1 MTTYLDGQPLHN
13 EVSVPVNSSTK
24 LTMTVNDIII
34 HYSPTGHVLRIQGRT
49 DNGADGTFYLDNVS
63 LVVTDVLGVSGDLE
77 LSVPASAELAPGET
91 LQCAVTN
98 TTIGAALVAGEDYV
112 ITTEEVIASS
122 SSSLAGCWRVIA
134 TGQGDYAGQAA
145 TNYTRV
151 ALKEDAEDY
160 DYAMAI
166 TPNASYVT
174 STLVDFPLLVRLSST
189 RQSGFSPADCGA
201 GGANLRF
208 ILADGTLLAHEIDYW
223 DALGESTVWVRV
235 PALAADTV
243 LYALWSPKSGTVHH
257 PPRNPKAVWC
267 DYVGVWHLSEAGATA
282 YDSSVNNYT
291 AVNASPVSAA
301 ANPPVGR
308 AAFATNFFETSV
320 TDLFAADAAKPITSR
335 SRVTFSGWL
344 TVDSAARSDYGSGYY
359 IYKKYVGW
367 NDQTGGGS
375 VCYLPDF
382 VNNPSYSSAIVQ
394 VFLNSGTG
402 GSDVVNTYPAGS
414 RVASKRQTW
423 IYLAISLDGATKA
436 YYFDGVQTGTEAATH
451 GILGPDNTAP
461 VVFGPPPTKTSTGR
475 GDEIRI
481 RDGVVSAAWAL
492 ADYRNMATQD
502 FVSYGSIGKKTFS
515 VPALADVT
523 LADVSVAATPAV
535 APVDDLT
542 GDALTLNTDYTLVY
556 ADNTFGNVT
565 GKAIVTGIGKYEGCV
580 ATNTFEILGVGSIDL
595 AADADWSAYAN
606 PRIAASATVD
616 LKGYDL
622 TVSMLY
628 AGGTVT
634 DSVGGGRLIFDVPAG
649 KTVTLNTALTGALKL
664 VKTGA
669 GLLVASRTGQTY
681 TGGNDVLGGVLRCGG
696 NGNMANS
703 SYIGLNS
710 TTVRCYVYVGPN
722 GILDPAGSDAWGYHA
737 VTLDGGMVSNTV
749 ARTGTSS
756 SCFNPLL
763 STTGD
768 VALVTMGDYSW
779 PSVGGD
785 LRGGTLAIEVYNYL
799 TAYSGGWVWS
809 NGTIHF
815 KRGGWIKTTRSA
827 ANMPNVD
834 FRQTN
839 GALDI
844 ANAMSVHDYYCS
856 YGGDYYEG
864 SAALNVYGTF
874 TPAST
879 YFYGPTMQNGSSI
892 DLGSKS
898 GAWSTTSPNNGHH
911 NGNKV
916 VKFEANARVGIGLGE
931 RTFSGIEKV
940 VSYTSEPSTVT
951 FTNNEWVLS
960 RREDGVYVV
969 GSQAPGAPILPP
981 VIPVQ
986 YIRGGQP
993 AEPELSLV
1001 NAFTGVALENG
1012 TDYTAAFADN
1022 ETQGTASVTVTGQG
1036 AYAGLAFT
1044 ERFTIVQALAAAAA
1058 VPPAARMDGTIDWS
1072 GVSVTD
1078 AGTGAALVEG
1088 VDYTK
1093 SYTLSGGTATATI
1106 TGIGN
1111 YIENEIVYTFDIS
1124 PRAYFTDFRNRLEIT
1139 VGEGMVTT
1147 ELANFPALVRLSA
1160 AAVDGFDPAECGEG
1174 GSEIGFLMENGGEL
1188 LPCEVDYWNPEGE
1201 STVWVKVPLLTADT
1215 RLYVVFGRNPG
1226 RAAIAPN
1233 PKRVWSAYAGVWHM
1247 SPAGDSARIAYD
1259 STANGYDGT
1268 NTAATAAN
1276 SDAMVGTSFS
1286 GVYKTGVGDL
1296 RSASAAK
1303 PLAAYNRFTVEGW
1316 LKCASTS
1323 KYDSTLLKGTWIN
1336 NSQRGWACQLQNSLT
1351 KWSIVGPG
1359 INWTQYNVPSFLDTW
1374 KHVVSI
1380 YNGTTSTLYV
1390 NGSLVGNGTVVSIT
1404 DNTIDLLTIHNSG
1417 NSGTYIDEAR
1427 LYDGVESATYIAA
1440 NYKTMTQPGF
1450 FVYGKVKH
1458 WRIGSVYYIR

>member
-1 MTTYLDGQPLHN
+1 M
-13 EVSVPVNSSTK
+13 
-24 LTMTVNDIII
+24 
-34 HYSPTGHVLRIQGRT
+34 
-49 DNGADGTFYLDNVS
+49 
-63 LVVTDVLGVSGDLE
+63 
-77 LSVPASAELAPGET
+77 
-91 LQCAVTN
+91 
-98 TTIGAALVAGEDYV
+98 
-112 ITTEEVIASS
+112 
-122 SSSLAGCWRVIA
+122 
-134 TGQGDYAGQAA
+134 
-145 TNYTRV
+145 
-151 ALKEDAEDY
+151 
-160 DYAMAI
+160 
-166 TPNASYVT
+166 
-174 STLVDFPLLVRLSST
+174 
-189 RQSGFSPADCGA
+189 
-201 GGANLRF
+201 
-208 ILADGTLLAHEIDYW
+208 
-223 DALGESTVWVRV
+223 
-235 PALAADTV
+235 
-243 LYALWSPKSGTVHH
+243 
-257 PPRNPKAVWC
+257 
-267 DYVGVWHLSEAGATA
+267 
-282 YDSSVNNYT
+282 
-291 AVNASPVSAA
+291 
-301 ANPPVGR
+301 
-308 AAFATNFFETSV
+308 
-320 TDLFAADAAKPITSR
+320 
-335 SRVTFSGWL
+335 
-344 TVDSAARSDYGSGYY
+344 
-359 IYKKYVGW
+359 
-367 NDQTGGGS
+367 
-375 VCYLPDF
+375 
-382 VNNPSYSSAIVQ
+382 
-394 VFLNSGTG
+394 
-402 GSDVVNTYPAGS
+402 
-414 RVASKRQTW
+414 
-423 IYLAISLDGATKA
+423 
-436 YYFDGVQTGTEAATH
+436 
-451 GILGPDNTAP
+451 
-461 VVFGPPPTKTSTGR
+461 
-475 GDEIRI
+475 
-481 RDGVVSAAWAL
+481 VSAAWAL

-669 GLLVASRTGQTY
+669 GLLVASRTGQAY

-785 LRGGTLAIEVYNYL
+785 LRGGTLTIEVYNYL

-879 YFYGPTMQNGSSI
+879 YFYGPTMQDGSSI
-892 DLGSKS
+892 DLAAKS
-898 GAWSTTSPNNGHH
+898 GAWSTTSPNNGNH

-916 VKFEANARVGIGLGE
+916 VKFASNARVGIGLGE

-1072 GVSVTD
+1072 GVAVTD

-1247 SPAGDSARIAYD
+1247 SPAGGSARIAYD